1 MNCFKENSGNTF
13 RYLRVVREREL
24 NEVVKEGVDTLLLR
38 LYSELRLT
46 KELEQLSSSPNS
58 CVLVCSFRY
67 CELTYLC
74 LVRVSELLF

>member
-58 CVLVCSFRY
+58 CVLVCSF
-67 CELTYLC
+67 
-74 LVRVSELLF
+74 